1 MRCSCL
7 SSNYIYEVF
16 EMNLDNVKKF
26 AISLSPD
33 AINVANETVIRA
45 DEVTKNLTIWLNDV
59 HILFVSEYVNFDKK
73 IKLMWKRPAPI
84 IASASV
90 ACIWILIRKVI
101 K

>member
-1 MRCSCL
+1 MK
-7 SSNYIYEVF
+7 
-16 EMNLDNVKKF
+16 LDNVKKF

-33 AINVANETVIRA
+33 AINVANEAVILA

-59 HILFVSEYVNFDKK
+59 HVAFESEYVNFDEK

-84 IASASV
+84 IASICV
-90 ACIWILIRKVI
+90 AHIWVLIRKVV